1 MKKLIISIFALWVFS
16 CSKDGVPSDGNASN
30 PVFKLSEPASLT
42 VAKQAIITNPNIAVG
57 YVASYEDKKL
67 QVIGAGKKNIKGELT
82 NLEKLI
88 LINTT
93 NNAWIKY
100 DFNADFLPSKAET
113 SNGFI
118 IEFSNYQG
126 TKFDIIVKKKIDGK
140 EVASKK
146 GEIMYEGNIELAQK
160 AKSYFANGIDYT
172 KSGRVQGVLACDK
185 TIGGIAAGVY
195 IGQNIAGCITAG
207 AALLAAPE
215 LGIIAT
221 FTAGRT
227 ALDACSET
235 KKLIDNLQNNRPA
248 IQCPEAGGAEQSC
261 FTNIVSETGQALS
274 NCGQTVANT
283 WLTRKACE
291 CNDELQTRGLLD
303 GVGGGQGDP
312 HLTTHD
318 GFAYDFMGHG
328 EFTAVQ
334 STTDKFLIQVRQE
347 PMNATEKRATIN
359 TGIAVRFDKD
369 VVNVFSNPFKLLING
384 EAQND
389 AFVSKRLSDNTLLT
403 KNAEEVRIYS
413 TNKDEVLI
421 RYKNRIDYLVYLNDD
436 RNGKLKG
443 LLGNFDGNRNNDLVL
458 ADGKAL
464 TDRSFKGLYPAYAD
478 AWRIKQSESIFT
490 YESGK
495 NSLSFTD
502 TKFPYQEFAFSLTAI
517 QQAESRC
524 RQAGINREPY
534 LSQCVYDVSLTGDIS
549 FAESAKWSQSLTT
562 FSTLPVASDINYF
575 QNVRLE
581 VGSRQNQSDIKNVI
595 DFDAGKTYTFA
606 EAKTNRAIDGV
617 AYYDIIQNAI
627 CTFGFLKTCGIS
639 CGVGSLNDYLKSIS
653 WNIWNTGMIQLS
665 NGSDKAF
672 KLKISNL
679 DFYNVQNSAGIS
691 SLLQNKLNKN
701 SDYENG
707 VAVIEDFSKGIDN
720 QNVFAFIT
728 KEGKQGLFRIVGT
741 GINPVSKISYYDID
755 IKIQK

>member
-1 MKKLIISIFALWVFS
+1 MKKLIIPFLILLAFS
-16 CSKDGVPSDGNASN
+16 CTKDTVPSSETPTN
-30 PVFKLSEPASLT
+30 FKFAEPASLAN
-42 VAKQAIITNPNIAVG
+42 AKQAIITNPNIAVG

-67 QVIGAGKKNIKGELT
+67 QVIAAGKKNTKGEMT

-88 LINTT
+88 LVNTT

-100 DFNADFLPSKAET
+100 DFNTDFLPSKAET

-118 IEFSNYQG
+118 IEFTNYQSN
-126 TKFDIIVKKKIDGK
+126 KVDISVKKKADGK

-146 GEIMYEGNIELAQK
+146 GEAIYEGNLELAQK
-160 AKSYFANGIDYT
+160 AKSYFSNGIDYT
-172 KSGRVQGVLACDK
+172 KSGRVQGILACDK
-185 TIGGIAAGVY
+185 TIGGIAAGAY

-207 AALLAAPE
+207 TGFLLSIEAGPIAAFL
-215 LGIIAT
+215 
-221 FTAGRT
+221 AGRT

-248 IQCPEAGGAEQSC
+248 IQCPEAGGAERDC
-261 FTNIVSETGQALS
+261 FTNIVTETGQALQ

-291 CNDELQTRGLLD
+291 CNDELQTRDLLD

-318 GFAYDFMGHG
+318 GFAFDFMGHG

-334 STTDKFLIQVRQE
+334 STTDKMLIQVRQE
-347 PMNATEKRATIN
+347 PPNSTEKRATIN
-359 TGIAVRFDKD
+359 TGIAIRFDKD

-384 EAQND
+384 ETQND
-389 AFVSKRLSDNTLLT
+389 AFTSKRLSDGTLLT
-403 KNAEEVRIYS
+403 KNSEEISFFS
-413 TNKDEVLI
+413 TTNDEVI
-421 RYKNRIDYLVYLNDD
+421 VRYKNRIDYLIYLNQN
-436 RNGKLKG
+436 RKGNLKG
-443 LLGNFDGNRNNDLVL
+443 LLGNFDGNRNNDLTL
-458 ADGKAL
+458 ADGKL
-464 TDRSFKGLYPAYAD
+464 QTDKTFKGLYPTYAD
-478 AWRIKQSESIFT
+478 AWRIKQAESIFT

-502 TKFPYQEFAFSLTAI
+502 TKFPYQEFTFSLTAL

-534 LSQCVYDVSLTGDIS
+534 LSGCIYDVSLTGDIS
-549 FAESAKWSQSLTT
+549 YAESAKWTQNLASLT
-562 FSTLPVASDINYF
+562 SLPVGSDISFY
-575 QNVRLE
+575 QGVRLE

-595 DFDAGKTYTFA
+595 DFDSGKTYTFA
-606 EAKTNRAIDGV
+606 ESKANRAIDAV
-617 AYYDIIQNAI
+617 AYYDVIQNAI
-627 CTFGFLKTCGIS
+627 CTFAFLKTCGIS

-653 WNIWNTGMIQLS
+653 WNIWNTGMVQVS

-679 DFYNVQNSAGIS
+679 DFYNVQNSAGING
-691 SLLQNKLNKN
+691 LLQSKLNKN

-707 VAVIEDFSKGIDN
+707 VAVVEDFSKGIDN

-728 KEGKQGLFRIVGT
+728 ADGKQGLFRITGT
-741 GINPVSKISYYDID
+741 GINPISKVSYYDID

>member
-1 MKKLIISIFALWVFS
+1 MKKIISYLSIFLLLS
-16 CSKDGVPSDGNASN
+16 CSKDTIPSGGNTTN
-30 PVFKLSEPASLT
+30 PTFKLSEPASLT
-42 VAKQAIITNPNIAVG
+42 AAQQAIITNPNIAVG

-67 QVIGAGKKNIKGELT
+67 QVIAAGKKNTSGEMT

-88 LINTT
+88 LVNTT

-126 TKFDIIVKKKIDGK
+126 TKFDIIVKKKADGK
-140 EVASKK
+140 EVTSKK
-146 GEIMYEGNIELAQK
+146 GETMYEGNLELAQK
-160 AKSYFANGIDYT
+160 AKTYFANGIDYT
-172 KSGRVQGVLACDK
+172 KSGRVQGILVCDK
-185 TIGGIAAGVY
+185 TIGGIAAGAY
-195 IGQNIAGCITAG
+195 IAQNIAGCITAG
-207 AALLAAPE
+207 TALLAAPE

-261 FTNIVSETGQALS
+261 FSNIVSETGQALS
-274 NCGQTVANT
+274 SCGQTVANT

-291 CNDELQTRGLLD
+291 CNDQLQTRDLLD
-303 GVGGGQGDP
+303 GVGSGQGDP
-312 HLTTHD
+312 HITTHD
-318 GFAYDFMGHG
+318 GYDYDFMGHG

-359 TGIAVRFDKD
+359 TGIAVRFEKD
-369 VVNVFSNPFKLLING
+369 VINVFSNPFKLLING
-384 EAQND
+384 ENQSD
-389 AFVSKRLSDNTLLT
+389 AFASKRLSDNTLVT
-403 KNAEEVRIYS
+403 KNSEEIRLLS
-413 TNKDEVLI
+413 PTKDEVII
-421 RYKNRIDYLVYLNDD
+421 RYKNRIDYLVFLNPD
-436 RNGKLKG
+436 RKTKLKG
-443 LLGNFDGNRNNDLVL
+443 ILGNFDGNRNNDLTL
-458 ADGKAL
+458 ADGKLL
-464 TDRSFKGLYPAYAD
+464 TDKSFKGLYPAYAD
-478 AWRIKQSESIFT
+478 AWRIKQNESIFT

-495 NSLSFTD
+495 STTNYTD
-502 TKFPYQEFAFSLTAI
+502 VKFPYQEFAFSLTAL

-534 LSQCVYDVSLTGDIS
+534 LSHCIYDVSLTGDIA
-549 FAESAKWSQSLTT
+549 FAESAKWAQSLAS
-562 FSTLPVASDINYF
+562 FSTLPVASDISYF
-575 QNVRLE
+575 QGVRLE

-606 EAKTNRAIDGV
+606 EAKSNRAIDGV
-617 AYYDIIQNAI
+617 AYYDIIQSAI

-653 WNIWNTGMIQLS
+653 WNIWNTGMIQIS

-672 KLKISNL
+672 KLKITNI
-679 DFYNVQNSAGIS
+679 DFYNVQNSAGIA
-691 SLLQNKLNKN
+691 SLLQNKLKKD

-707 VAVIEDFSKGIDN
+707 VAVIEDFDKGIDN
-720 QNVFAFIT
+720 QHVFAFIT
-728 KEGKQGLFRIVGT
+728 ADGKQGLFRITGT
-741 GINPVSKISYYDID
+741 GINPITKVSYYDID

>member
-1 MKKLIISIFALWVFS
+1 MKKIISYLSIFLFLA
-16 CSKDGVPSDGNASN
+16 CSKDNVPRSGNTTN
-30 PVFKLSEPASLT
+30 PTFKLGEPASLT
-42 VAKQAIITNPNIAVG
+42 TAQQAIITNPNIAVG

-67 QVIGAGKKNIKGELT
+67 QVIAAGKKNARGEMT
-82 NLEKLI
+82 NLDKLI
-88 LINTT
+88 LVNTT
-93 NNAWIKY
+93 NNGWIKY

-118 IEFSNYQG
+118 IEFSNYQSN
-126 TKFDIIVKKKIDGK
+126 KVDISVKKKADGQ
-140 EVASKK
+140 EVSSKK
-146 GEIMYEGNIELAQK
+146 GEIMYEGNLELAQK
-160 AKSYFANGIDYT
+160 AKAYFANGIDYT
-172 KSGRVQGVLACDK
+172 KNGRPNSVLTCDK
-185 TIGGIAAGVY
+185 TIGGIAAGAY

-215 LGIIAT
+215 LGILAT

-248 IQCPEAGGAEQSC
+248 IQCPEAGGAERDC
-261 FTNIVSETGQALS
+261 FTNIVTETGQALS

-291 CNDELQTRGLLD
+291 CNDELQTPGLLD
-303 GVGGGQGDP
+303 GVGGGHGDP

-347 PMNATEKRATIN
+347 PVNATEKRATIN

-369 VVNVFSNPFKLLING
+369 VVNVFSNPFRLLING

-389 AFVSKRLSDNTLLT
+389 AFVSKRLSDNTLVT
-403 KNAEEVRIYS
+403 KNAEEIRVYS
-413 TNKDEVLI
+413 STKDEVII
-421 RYKNRIDYLVYLNDD
+421 RYKSRIDYLVYLNDA
-436 RNGKLKG
+436 RKGKLKG
-443 LLGNFDGNRNNDLVL
+443 LLGDFDGNRNNDLVL
-458 ADGKAL
+458 TDGKAL

-478 AWRIKQSESIFT
+478 AWRIKQAESIFT

-502 TKFPYQEFAFSLTAI
+502 TKFPYQEFVFSLTAI

-534 LSQCVYDVSLTGDIS
+534 LSQCVYDVSLTGDIA
-549 FAESAKWSQSLTT
+549 FAESAKWVQSLASFT
-562 FSTLPVASDINYF
+562 SLPVAADINYF
-575 QNVRLE
+575 QNVRVE
-581 VGSRQNQSDIKNVI
+581 VGTRQNQSDIKNVI
-595 DFDAGKTYTFA
+595 DFDTGKTYTFA
-606 EAKTNRAIDGV
+606 ESKTNKAIDGV
-617 AYYDIIQNAI
+617 AYYDIIQNSI

-653 WNIWNTGMIQLS
+653 WNIWNTGMIQIS

-728 KEGKQGLFRIVGT
+728 ADGKQGLFRVIGT